1 MLTFFYL
8 GMILGQIRTLQ
19 KFGWIANFSIWLNII
34 TLIITMG
41 AVAHTAPNFTAA
53 LASYGIP
60 AGPVQTLAIN
70 KLPFETQLDG
80 IMQIVFSYG
89 GA

>member
-1 MLTFFYL
+1 ML
-8 GMILGQIRTLQ
+8 LGQIRTLRT
-19 KFGWIANFSIWLNII
+19 FSWVANFAIWLNII

-41 AVAHTAPNFTAA
+41 AVAHTAPNYQAA
-53 LASYGIP
+53 EA
-60 AGPVQTLAIN
+60 AGVPFGAVQTLAIN
-70 KLPFETQLDG
+70 KQPFESQLNG